1 MSELRWA
8 RVRTDA
14 NCQLRRGAWYR
25 IVRLTP
31 QEVVLD
37 VNSRP
42 VGVSRSLLYMLPA
55 HPGVWSVVPRPANAG
70 ALPLDWGS
78 RYAVC
83 PNCRDRAHLGGAT
96 VSLRCGKCG
105 GVFEIGWGDAYFA

>member
-1 MSELRWA
+1 MTDLRWA

-14 NCQLRRGAWYR
+14 TCQLRRGAWYR
-25 IVRLTP
+25 ILRLTT
-31 QEVVLD
+31 EEAVLD

-55 HPGVWSVVPRPANAG
+55 HPGVWSVVPRPQNSK
-70 ALPLDWGS
+70 ALPVRWGP

-83 PNCRDRAHLGGAT
+83 PECRNRAALGNAS
-96 VSLRCGKCG
+96 VSLRCAKCG

>member
-1 MSELRWA
+1 MSEMRWA

-14 NCQLRRGAWYR
+14 TCQLRRGGWYR
-25 IVRLTP
+25 VLRLSP
-31 QEVVLD
+31 QEAVLD

-42 VGVSRSLLYMLPA
+42 VGVSRTLLHMLPT
-55 HPGVWSVVPRPANAG
+55 PPEVWSVVPRPRHAG
-70 ALPLDWGS
+70 ALPLSWGA

-83 PNCRDRAHLGGAT
+83 PGCRNRSGLPTAAA
-96 VSLRCGKCG
+96 SLRCARCG